1 MTPEEPFDLDAALA
15 YMDGDKALFHELVIV
30 FLEEST
36 NQINQARAGI
46 ANGDAKL
53 VERSAHSIKGSAST
67 FAAKRSAEAARHV
80 EVLGREG
87 KFAEFPPALAVLE
100 GELEL
105 LRAALLAASDEDV
118 SPSANN

>member
-1 MTPEEPFDLDAALA
+1 MTRGEPFDLDAALA
-15 YMDGDKALFHELVIV
+15 YMDGDKELFHELVQV

-36 NQINQARAGI
+36 RQIEQIHTGI

-67 FAAKRSAEAARHV
+67 FAAKPSTEAARHL

-87 KFAEFPPALAVLE
+87 KFAEFVPALTALE
-100 GELEL
+100 EELEL
-105 LRAALLAASDEDV
+105 LRAALMKASDEDLPA
-118 SPSANN
+118 SGKA

>member
-15 YMDGDKALFHELVIV
+15 YMDGDKALFNELVKV
-30 FLEEST
+30 FVEEST
-36 NQINQARAGI
+36 NQVNQARAGI

-67 FAAKRSAEAARHV
+67 FAAKRSTEAARHL
-80 EVLGREG
+80 EILGREG
-87 KFAEFPPALAVLE
+87 KFTEFLPALAVLE

-105 LRAALLAASDEDV
+105 LNAALTAASDEDV
-118 SPSANN
+118 PPSAND